1 MNDPAQAAA
10 PVPRGPAL
18 AAALGGIILLWS
30 LLYLPG
36 LGGEELKGEEPRRAL
51 PGLAMVRSGDWV
63 HPRVGGEDYH
73 RKPPLVNW
81 LCAAGTLASGRVD
94 EFSVRWP
101 TTVLVL
107 ALGLALALGVGRAAG
122 PEAGFLAAVFAL
134 TNIGLLEKG
143 RLAEIEG
150 AYVALTGI
158 AFAAWFGWV
167 GGVPAARRR
176 PWRGWAV
183 SGLFLGLAFLAKG
196 PPHLVMFYAVVV
208 AVLGRGHRWRDLWH
222 PAHFLGLALAVAVA
236 LPWFLA
242 SAAAPPAAGGGAGGT
257 APAAAWWDQIRTRL
271 DFTSIDWPSWA
282 LQILQGVANFLPW
295 ALLLVPLCLPPLRR
309 RWQVDDP
316 QRLVPGL
323 VLGVVAGYFL
333 IALTPAS
340 HGRFTMPLTGP
351 ASALVAVALCQGT
364 SWTALA
370 RPWRRTLIVL
380 CYLVAA
386 AGAGCLAWAARQA
399 AVPLPWLALGGSWL
413 ACLLAWRLAHRAGHW
428 PLAAASGVLCV
439 AVLVLYVQVAQP
451 FKAGRENIRP
461 IARAVGETLLPGET
475 AVVYRGGIQPWVFY
489 LWGRVVE
496 VASRDDLP
504 RPLPG
509 PLVLRRAQ
517 WVKEL
522 EKLEQRYGSVDRI
535 VPVENLWDPAKP
547 LVVVRFSGR

>member
-1 MNDPAQAAA
+1 M
-10 PVPRGPAL
+10 
-18 AAALGGIILLWS
+18 
-30 LLYLPG
+30 
-36 LGGEELKGEEPRRAL
+36 
-51 PGLAMVRSGDWV
+51 
-63 HPRVGGEDYH
+63 
-73 RKPPLVNW
+73 
-81 LCAAGTLASGRVD
+81 
-94 EFSVRWP
+94 
-101 TTVLVL
+101 
-107 ALGLALALGVGRAAG
+107 
-122 PEAGFLAAVFAL
+122 
-134 TNIGLLEKG
+134 
-143 RLAEIEG
+143 
-150 AYVALTGI
+150 
-158 AFAAWFGWV
+158 
-167 GGVPAARRR
+167 
-176 PWRGWAV
+176 
-183 SGLFLGLAFLAKG
+183 
-196 PPHLVMFYAVVV
+196 
-208 AVLGRGHRWRDLWH
+208 
-222 PAHFLGLALAVAVA
+222 
-236 LPWFLA
+236 
-242 SAAAPPAAGGGAGGT
+242 
-257 APAAAWWDQIRTRL
+257 
-271 DFTSIDWPSWA
+271 
-282 LQILQGVANFLPW
+282 
-295 ALLLVPLCLPPLRR
+295 
-309 RWQVDDP
+309 
-316 QRLVPGL
+316 PGL

-351 ASALVAVALCQGT
+351 ASALVAVALCQGKA
-364 SWTALA
+364 WTAWA

-386 AGAGCLAWAARQA
+386 AGAGSLVWAGHQG

-413 ACLLAWRLAHRAGHW
+413 ACLLAWRLAHRPGHW

-517 WVKEL
+517 WAKEL
-522 EKLEQRYGSVDRI
+522 EKLEQRYGAVDRI